1 MKYRIIAI
9 LSMTA
14 LLLTGCSVKDSEEQ
28 EVLTTIPVYNALPL
42 PDLSLDIPEGYEA
55 TSSEFYETYYI
66 QNDASI
72 IITEDTNGP
81 FNSSYDY
88 AASALT
94 EYQKVANEL
103 EIITNEP
110 VRGKNCS
117 VHLLEFR
124 YTLGEDNA
132 ADMTCL
138 AGFATDGSSMYIIT
152 CKSNTSTYSLHHDEF
167 YTVMQSVMMTATNQ

>member
-1 MKYRIIAI
+1 MKYRIIAV
-9 LSMTA
+9 LSIAA
-14 LLLTGCSVKDSEEQ
+14 LLFTGCSASSEDKEPLAT
-28 EVLTTIPVYNALPL
+28 VAVYNALPL
-42 PDLSLDIPEGYEA
+42 PDLSMDIPEGYEA
-55 TSSEFYETYYI
+55 TSSEFYEKYYI
-66 QNDASI
+66 QDDASI
-72 IITEDTNGP
+72 IVTEDTNGP
-81 FNSSYDY
+81 FSSSYDY
-88 AASALT
+88 AALALL
-94 EYQKVANEL
+94 EYQKVANEM
-103 EIITNEP
+103 EIITSEP

-167 YTVMQSVMMTATNQ
+167 YTVIQSVMMTATGQ

>member
-1 MKYRIIAI
+1 MKYRIVAV

-14 LLLTGCSVKDSEEQ
+14 LLLAGCSANSEEK
-28 EVLTTIPVYNALPL
+28 EPLETIAVYNALPL

-55 TSSEFYETYYI
+55 TSSEFYEKYYI
-66 QNDASI
+66 QEDASI

-81 FNSSYDY
+81 FASSYDY
-88 AASALT
+88 AVSALS
-94 EYQKVANEL
+94 EYQKVASKVEV
-103 EIITNEP
+103 ITDEP
-110 VRGKNCS
+110 IQGKNCS
-117 VHLLEFR
+117 VHLLKFR
-124 YTLGEDNA
+124 YTLGENNE

-167 YTVMQSVMMTATNQ
+167 YTVMQSVMMTATGK